1 MAIVKTKETRKPIL
15 EVLADGKF
23 HPDHEIQKEVA
34 KKLRVTPA
42 ERKLLLASNTPV
54 YKNRTAW
61 GLVHLQNPYFLPDT
75 KSWILKTG
83 ETGGTEIYKITA
95 AGRKALRNG
104 FFYAT

>member
-23 HPDHEIQKEVA
+23 HPDHEVQEKVA

-42 ERKLLLASNTPV
+42 ERKLLLASNAPV

-75 KSWILKTG
+75 KPWILKTA
-83 ETGGTEIYKITA
+83 EKGGTEIYKITA
-95 AGRKALRNG
+95 AGRKALRTG
-104 FFYAT
+104 VFYAT